1 MKMFLTRMGQ
11 AAKFIITGD
20 TTQVDLP
27 PRTKSGLI
35 ESLRIV
41 GKIQGIGVVT
51 LDNRDVIRHP
61 LVKDII
67 EAYEQHENP
76 VA

>member
-1 MKMFLTRMGQ
+1 
-11 AAKFIITGD
+11 
-20 TTQVDLP
+20 
-27 PRTKSGLI
+27 LI